1 MVDFQCKSRY
11 DYEDFLTVMRLLRGP
26 GGCPW
31 DAEQTHQSIRRN
43 FLEETYEVIDALD
56 KDSAPDMCEELGDVF
71 MQVVFHAIMEEE
83 RGRFTMADV
92 VDGVTKKMIFRH
104 PHVFG
109 GGMTADTSEQVLTN
123 WEVLKREEKGQASTA
138 DAIEA
143 VPHTLP
149 ALWRAEKVQKK
160 AAKAGFDWPGALAAL
175 DKLEEEVR
183 ELRAALERGGSADE
197 PHGVREELGDALFMA
212 ANGPLLF
219 SPLIF
224 KRQAYKWDQDFEPIS
239 SVSYTPLVL
248 QVRPGLPVK
257 DLGEL
262 LALARKEPGKLNMAS
277 PGAGTTNHLV
287 SELLQ
292 SLTGARWT
300 TAQYKGNAP
309 ATTDLLGGQVD
320 FNFDQISVSLPYIKE
335 GRTRGLAVTTA
346 RRVPSRP
353 DIPTFA
359 EAGVPGMEAATFTG
373 LLAPKGTPPEVLARL
388 SQALEKILSQP
399 EIIQRFQELGADA
412 QASSSADFTRY
423 LAAED
428 ARWTPIIERAGIT
441 AN

>member
-1 MVDFQCKSRY
+1 
-11 DYEDFLTVMRLLRGP
+11 
-26 GGCPW
+26 
-31 DAEQTHQSIRRN
+31 
-43 FLEETYEVIDALD
+43 
-56 KDSAPDMCEELGDVF
+56 
-71 MQVVFHAIMEEE
+71 
-83 RGRFTMADV
+83 
-92 VDGVTKKMIFRH
+92 
-104 PHVFG
+104 
-109 GGMTADTSEQVLTN
+109 MTPL
-123 WEVLKREEKGQASTA
+123 
-138 DAIEA
+138 
-143 VPHTLP
+143 
-149 ALWRAEKVQKK
+149 
-160 AAKAGFDWPGALAAL
+160 AKAGAALALMAATTLAHAAWPDKPVKIVVPYPPGGNVDVAARLISPGLQAAFGQPFIVENKPGAGGMIAGEQVA
-175 DKLEEEVR
+175 
-183 ELRAALERGGSADE
+183 RAE
-197 PHGVREELGDALFMA
+197 PDGYTLFMA

-224 KRQAYKWDQDFEPIS
+224 KRQAYKWNKDFEPIS

-248 QVRPGLPVK
+248 QVRPGLPAK

-262 LALARKEPGKLNMAS
+262 LALAKKEPGKLNMAS

-346 RRVPSRP
+346 KRVPSLP

-399 EIIQRFQELGADA
+399 DIIQRFQELGADA
-412 QASSSADFTRY
+412 QASSPADFTRY

>member
-1 MVDFQCKSRY
+1 MTPLAKAGAALALMAATTLAHAWPDKPVKIVVPYPPGGNVD
-11 DYEDFLTVMRLLRGP
+11 VAARLIGP
-26 GGCPW
+26 GLQAAFGQPFIVENKPG
-31 DAEQTHQSIRRN
+31 AGGMIAGEQVAR
-43 FLEETYEVIDALD
+43 
-56 KDSAPDMCEELGDVF
+56 SAPDGY
-71 MQVVFHAIMEEE
+71 
-83 RGRFTMADV
+83 T
-92 VDGVTKKMIFRH
+92 
-104 PHVFG
+104 
-109 GGMTADTSEQVLTN
+109 
-123 WEVLKREEKGQASTA
+123 
-138 DAIEA
+138 
-143 VPHTLP
+143 
-149 ALWRAEKVQKK
+149 
-160 AAKAGFDWPGALAAL
+160 
-175 DKLEEEVR
+175 
-183 ELRAALERGGSADE
+183 
-197 PHGVREELGDALFMA
+197 LFMA

-346 RRVPSRP
+346 KRVPSLP

-412 QASSSADFTRY
+412 QASSPADFNRY

>member
-1 MVDFQCKSRY
+1 MTPLAKAGAALALMAATTLAHAWPDKPVKIVVPY
-11 DYEDFLTVMRLLRGP
+11 PP
-26 GGCPW
+26 GGNVDVAARLISPGLQ
-31 DAEQTHQSIRRN
+31 AAFGQPFIVENKPGAGGMIAGEQVAR
-43 FLEETYEVIDALD
+43 
-56 KDSAPDMCEELGDVF
+56 SAPDGY
-71 MQVVFHAIMEEE
+71 
-83 RGRFTMADV
+83 T
-92 VDGVTKKMIFRH
+92 
-104 PHVFG
+104 
-109 GGMTADTSEQVLTN
+109 
-123 WEVLKREEKGQASTA
+123 
-138 DAIEA
+138 
-143 VPHTLP
+143 
-149 ALWRAEKVQKK
+149 
-160 AAKAGFDWPGALAAL
+160 
-175 DKLEEEVR
+175 
-183 ELRAALERGGSADE
+183 
-197 PHGVREELGDALFMA
+197 LFMA

-346 RRVPSRP
+346 RRVPSLP

>member
-197 PHGVREELGDALFMA
+197 PHDVREELGDALFMA
-212 ANGPLLF
+212 AKVGQMCAVDPEDALHRACDKFDRRFRYVEQHAQGPMSQCTGETLLE
-219 SPLIF
+219 LW
-224 KRQAYKWDQDFEPIS
+224 RQA
-239 SVSYTPLVL
+239 
-248 QVRPGLPVK
+248 
-257 DLGEL
+257 
-262 LALARKEPGKLNMAS
+262 KEEES
-277 PGAGTTNHLV
+277 
-287 SELLQ
+287 
-292 SLTGARWT
+292 
-300 TAQYKGNAP
+300 
-309 ATTDLLGGQVD
+309 
-320 FNFDQISVSLPYIKE
+320 
-335 GRTRGLAVTTA
+335 
-346 RRVPSRP
+346 
-353 DIPTFA
+353 
-359 EAGVPGMEAATFTG
+359 
-373 LLAPKGTPPEVLARL
+373 
-388 SQALEKILSQP
+388 
-399 EIIQRFQELGADA
+399 
-412 QASSSADFTRY
+412 
-423 LAAED
+423 
-428 ARWTPIIERAGIT
+428 
-441 AN
+441 

>member
-1 MVDFQCKSRY
+1 MTPLAKAGAALALMAATTLAHAWPDKPVKIVVPYPPGGNVD
-11 DYEDFLTVMRLLRGP
+11 VAARLIGP
-26 GGCPW
+26 GLQAAFGQPFIVENKPG
-31 DAEQTHQSIRRN
+31 AGGMIAGEQVAR
-43 FLEETYEVIDALD
+43 
-56 KDSAPDMCEELGDVF
+56 SAPDGY
-71 MQVVFHAIMEEE
+71 
-83 RGRFTMADV
+83 T
-92 VDGVTKKMIFRH
+92 
-104 PHVFG
+104 
-109 GGMTADTSEQVLTN
+109 
-123 WEVLKREEKGQASTA
+123 
-138 DAIEA
+138 
-143 VPHTLP
+143 
-149 ALWRAEKVQKK
+149 
-160 AAKAGFDWPGALAAL
+160 
-175 DKLEEEVR
+175 
-183 ELRAALERGGSADE
+183 
-197 PHGVREELGDALFMA
+197 LFMA

-346 RRVPSRP
+346 KRVPSLP

-399 EIIQRFQELGADA
+399 EIIRRFQELGADA
-412 QASSSADFTRY
+412 QASSPADFTRY

>member
-1 MVDFQCKSRY
+1 MPPLAKACTALALTAVTTLAHAWPDKPVKIVVPYPPGGNVD
-11 DYEDFLTVMRLLRGP
+11 VAARLIGP
-26 GGCPW
+26 GLQAAFGQPFIVENKPG
-31 DAEQTHQSIRRN
+31 AGGMIAGEQVAR
-43 FLEETYEVIDALD
+43 
-56 KDSAPDMCEELGDVF
+56 SAPDGY
-71 MQVVFHAIMEEE
+71 
-83 RGRFTMADV
+83 T
-92 VDGVTKKMIFRH
+92 
-104 PHVFG
+104 
-109 GGMTADTSEQVLTN
+109 
-123 WEVLKREEKGQASTA
+123 
-138 DAIEA
+138 
-143 VPHTLP
+143 
-149 ALWRAEKVQKK
+149 
-160 AAKAGFDWPGALAAL
+160 
-175 DKLEEEVR
+175 
-183 ELRAALERGGSADE
+183 
-197 PHGVREELGDALFMA
+197 LFMA

-224 KRQAYKWDQDFEPIS
+224 KRQAYKWDRDFEPIS

-257 DLGEL
+257 TLGDL
-262 LALARKEPGKLNMAS
+262 LALARQEPGKLNMAS

-346 RRVPSRP
+346 QRVPSLP
-353 DIPTFA
+353 DVPTFA

-373 LLAPKGTPPEVLARL
+373 LLAPKGTPPEVLAQL
-388 SQALEKILSQP
+388 SQALDKILRQP
-399 EIIQRFQELGADA
+399 DIIQRFQELGADA
-412 QASSSADFTRY
+412 QASSPADFTRY

>member
-1 MVDFQCKSRY
+1 
-11 DYEDFLTVMRLLRGP
+11 
-26 GGCPW
+26 
-31 DAEQTHQSIRRN
+31 
-43 FLEETYEVIDALD
+43 
-56 KDSAPDMCEELGDVF
+56 
-71 MQVVFHAIMEEE
+71 
-83 RGRFTMADV
+83 
-92 VDGVTKKMIFRH
+92 
-104 PHVFG
+104 
-109 GGMTADTSEQVLTN
+109 MTPL
-123 WEVLKREEKGQASTA
+123 
-138 DAIEA
+138 
-143 VPHTLP
+143 
-149 ALWRAEKVQKK
+149 
-160 AAKAGFDWPGALAAL
+160 AKAGAALAPMAATTLAHAWPDKPVKIVVPYPPGGNVDVAARLIGPGLQAAFGQPFIVENKPGAGGMIAGEQVA
-175 DKLEEEVR
+175 
-183 ELRAALERGGSADE
+183 RAAPDGYT
-197 PHGVREELGDALFMA
+197 LFMA

-224 KRQAYKWDQDFEPIS
+224 KRQAYKWDKDFEPIS

-248 QVRPGLPVK
+248 QVRPGLPAK

-262 LALARKEPGKLNMAS
+262 LALAKKEPGKLNMAS

-346 RRVPSRP
+346 RRVPSLP
-353 DIPTFA
+353 DVPTFA

-399 EIIQRFQELGADA
+399 DIIQRFQELGADA
-412 QASSSADFTRY
+412 QASSPADFTRY